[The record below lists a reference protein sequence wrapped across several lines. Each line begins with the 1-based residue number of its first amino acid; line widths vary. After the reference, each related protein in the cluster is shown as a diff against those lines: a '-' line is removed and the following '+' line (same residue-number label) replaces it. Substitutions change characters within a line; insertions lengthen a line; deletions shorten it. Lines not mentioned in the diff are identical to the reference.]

1 MSRKR
6 KETSVVHD
14 ALVLTA
20 ITLVS
25 GLLLGIVHDI
35 TAEPIAAEEERT
47 RIETE
52 QTVFSDAKAF
62 HADLSLTPEQT
73 QNLLDKAGISK
84 TVINEI
90 YDAQDAD
97 GNLLGWVIDV
107 TNSEGYGGDVELMA
121 GIRSRDGSLSLN
133 GISFLSLS
141 ETAGMG
147 MKAKDAAFLDQF
159 RGMPADEM
167 IEYTKSGK
175 SADNEIDAISG
186 ATVTTSAVTKAVN
199 AAITAAQKLEGGNA
213 S

>member
-1 MSRKR
+1 MSQNRK
-6 KETSVVHD
+6 KTSVVHD

-47 RIETE
+47 KIKTE
-52 QTVFSDAKAF
+52 QTVFSDAKTFEENKSLSA
-62 HADLSLTPEQT
+62 ADTDHILRQAGLT
-73 QNLLDKAGISK
+73 K

-90 YDAQDAD
+90 YDAKGAD
-97 GNLLGWVIDV
+97 GKLLGWVFDV

-121 GIRSRDGSLSLN
+121 GISGKDGTLKLN

-147 MKAKDAAFLDQF
+147 MKARDPSFLKQF
-159 RGMPADEM
+159 EEMPADQA
-167 IEYTKSGK
+167 IEYTKNGK
-175 SADNEIDAISG
+175 SADNQIDAISG
-186 ATVTTSAVTKAVN
+186 ATVTTNAVTKAVN
-199 AAITAAQKLEGGNA
+199 AAIAAAAELSEGGA
-213 S
+213 K